1 MQKSESNA
9 LIFEKPME
17 GELRSLRMELSA
29 EKKEEILYFVKNHNK
44 LRFVDEYKE
53 IQDQFCY
60 YIHMWARSD
69 QSIIFFQYLIFAFYI
84 IF

>member
-1 MQKSESNA
+1 MICIYGQIVRNNKIDCTNMQKSESNA

-53 IQDQFCY
+53 IQDQF
-60 YIHMWARSD
+60 
-69 QSIIFFQYLIFAFYI
+69 
-84 IF
+84 